1 MLLHIF
7 SSPGLVEEIREETR
21 PYIAATQPPN
31 RFRIPEPPQL
41 VVKDLNGLLG
51 ACPLLRASFHECL
64 RLYVK
69 PMAIREVTK
78 AFSVIDASSEEQ
90 RKPSDPWFTMN
101 LGTFIVTPLSRYS
114 QSASLLDA
122 PEPFNPKG
130 LLSVGQ
136 DGHNKDGASTSRP
149 WGLGG
154 AGCPGKDLA
163 ERQVLVVVAA
173 IVSLWNFEPAELKGW
188 CTPQCAVRSVVA
200 VPKTDIRVLIRAR
213 ELPSIQG

>member
-1 MLLHIF
+1 M
-7 SSPGLVEEIREETR
+7 EEIREETR

-51 ACPLLRASFHECL
+51 ACPLLRACFHECL
-64 RLYVK
+64 RLYAK
-69 PMAIREVTK
+69 PMAVREVTK
-78 AFSVIDASSEEQ
+78 AFSVIDASSEQ
-90 RKPSDPWFTMN
+90 RKPSDQRFAMN
-101 LGTFIVTPLSRYS
+101 LGTFIVAPLSLYS
-114 QSASLLDA
+114 HSASLLGA
-122 PEPFNPKG
+122 PERFNPKG

-136 DGHNKDGASTSRP
+136 DGHDKDGASTSRP
-149 WGLGG
+149 WGLDG

-188 CTPQCAVRSVVA
+188 STPQLAVRSVVA
-200 VPKTDIRVLIRAR
+200 VPKTDIRVLIKAR